1 MKSSELLA
9 NVSRETSERLDI
21 FAALLQKWNRTVNLV
36 SPASLPDLRDR
47 HFKDSAQIWDLC
59 HPAEGHWLDIGSG
72 GGFPGLIVAILA
84 AGAGSALQTTLVE
97 SDHRKAAFLRTVA
110 LETGLSVD
118 IKIARVEDLSPQ
130 SADFLSARALAPL
143 SQLLEWTNQHRKP
156 DGVALFPK
164 GRTVHKE
171 VEAAQAT
178 WKFNHVAH
186 QSRTDP
192 QAGILEIG
200 ALNRV
205 RA

>member
-1 MKSSELLA
+1 MTSGDLLA
-9 NVSRETSERLDI
+9 NVSRETSERLEV

-36 SPASLPDLRDR
+36 SPASLPLLRER
-47 HFKDSAQIWDLC
+47 HFADSAQIWDLC
-59 HPAEGHWLDIGSG
+59 HPPEGHWLDIGSG

-84 AGAGSALQTTLVE
+84 LGEGSNLRVTLVE

-110 LETGLSVD
+110 LETGLLVD
-118 IKIARVEDLSPQ
+118 IKIARVEELLPQ
-130 SADFLSARALAPL
+130 SADVLSARALAPL
-143 SQLLEWTNQHRKP
+143 PQLLDWTFQHRKP

-171 VEAAQAT
+171 VEAARST
-178 WKFNHVAH
+178 WKFNHVEH

-192 QAGILEIG
+192 QARILEIG